1 MTLQEFITLNAGKYV
16 NFNPRTGFKQCMDLF
31 RVYVRDV
38 LGDDYQ
44 PKPVRNAAAVW
55 NNYPERYW
63 IKVFNNVANFPQP
76 GDVVIWSKWKS
87 PSLTGHIA
95 ICVEADVNRMTC
107 FSQNDP
113 GGTCAMLREYDYT
126 RVLGWLRPIIPV
138 PVGACNA

>member
-1 MTLQEFITLNAGKYV
+1 MTLTEFVELHARQYV

-44 PKPVRNAAAVW
+44 PGGVRIAAQVYY
-55 NNYPERYW
+55 NYPTAYWERIPNKPTNY
-63 IKVFNNVANFPQP
+63 PQP
-76 GDVVIWSKWKS
+76 GDVVIWAWWYGG
-87 PSLTGHIA
+87 TGHIA

-113 GGTCAMLREYDYT
+113 GGSPCVLKEYDYD
-126 RVLGWLRPIIPV
+126 RVLGWLRPKV
-138 PVGACNA
+138 EG